1 MKITTIA
8 SLSIVALLAAC
19 SSTQTSAPGA
29 VGAKKA
35 ECCSAKT
42 ECSATKAAAPGAVGE
57 KKSGCCAEAAKAAP
71 GAVSGKSD
79 CASSCATKTEC
90 SAAKAA
96 PGAVS
101 GKSDCASKCP
111 ASK

>member
-8 SLSIVALLAAC
+8 TLSIVALLAAC
-19 SSTQTSAPGA
+19 NSTQTSAPGA

-35 ECCSAKT
+35 DCCAAGAKTSECCAAK
-42 ECSATKAAAPGAVGE
+42 KDAAAPGAVGE
-57 KKSGCCAEAAKAAP
+57 KKSGCCAEAAKAA
-71 GAVSGKSD
+71 
-79 CASSCATKTEC
+79 
-90 SAAKAA
+90 AA

-101 GKSDCASKCP
+101 GTSECSAKKAECASKCP

>member
-29 VGAKKA
+29 VGAKKG

-42 ECSATKAAAPGAVGE
+42 ECSASTTAAPGAVGE
-57 KKSGCCAEAAKAAP
+57 KKSGCCAEAAKSAP
-71 GAVSGKSD
+71 GAVSGKS
-79 CASSCATKTEC
+79 EC
-90 SAAKAA
+90 SAKSECAA
-96 PGAVS
+96 
-101 GKSDCASKCP
+101 KCP